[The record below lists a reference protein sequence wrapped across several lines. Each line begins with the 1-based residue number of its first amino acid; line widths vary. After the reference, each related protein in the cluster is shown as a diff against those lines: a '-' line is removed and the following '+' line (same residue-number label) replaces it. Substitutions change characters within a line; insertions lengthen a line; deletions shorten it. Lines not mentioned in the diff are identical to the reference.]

1 MLEYVAAGQ
10 ACVILDKLSARGY
23 ELMQQRATK
32 KTVVFRPFAPATAYS
47 IGILTPL
54 HLPISLV
61 AEDFLHNWQQYV
73 QDILAEPA

>member
-1 MLEYVAAGQ
+1 LLEYVAAGQ
-10 ACVILDKLSARGY
+10 ACVILDKLSPRGY

-32 KTVVFRPFAPATAYS
+32 KTVFFDLVAPATAYS

-61 AEDFLHNWQQYV
+61 EEDFYITGSNMYRLF
-73 QDILAEPA
+73 

>member
-1 MLEYVAAGQ
+1 
-10 ACVILDKLSARGY
+10 
-23 ELMQQRATK
+23 MQQRATK